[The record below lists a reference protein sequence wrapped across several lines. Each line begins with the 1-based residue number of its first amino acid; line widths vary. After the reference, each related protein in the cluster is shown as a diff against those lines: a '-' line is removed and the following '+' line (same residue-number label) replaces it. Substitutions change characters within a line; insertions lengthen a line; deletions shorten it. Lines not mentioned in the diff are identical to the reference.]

1 MTRRRTIVPT
11 PQRSRGEMDD
21 ELDRPLGC
29 DQEEDRAALRW
40 RIRPRR
46 AAVAIVALAFTAVAA
61 LFLLAPRR
69 PLDATLGGRS
79 YALSKIEPYAP
90 PPPKPAAKPAE
101 AAKAPDAPA
110 GSSVQLRSVDEHL
123 GRRRRSRFRTACA
136 SCAREAAGAPIRSS
150 SRSSRRR
157 GSRPRPTQGSSSKGA
172 SGPSPAS
179 GGRRATN
186 RC

>member
-1 MTRRRTIVPT
+1 M
-11 PQRSRGEMDD
+11 GEMDHD
-21 ELDRPLGC
+21 LDRPLGC

-110 GSSVQLRSVDEHL
+110 GSSVQLRSVDEHARATSEIEVQNGVRILRAGGGGGANPLIIEVEPATRLAPASDTRLVEQGRIGPLPRL
-123 GRRRRSRFRTACA
+123 GRTA
-136 SCAREAAGAPIRSS
+136 RDP
-150 SRSSRRR
+150 
-157 GSRPRPTQGSSSKGA
+157 
-172 SGPSPAS
+172 
-179 GGRRATN
+179 
-186 RC
+186 